1 MIEEIPHCFPASKKE
16 PLAMP
21 VVLFIILT
29 QNYFI
34 VGKRNLNLCSFSL
47 IHEAHY
53 NGHILNSTNLI
64 LH

>member
-1 MIEEIPHCFPASKKE
+1 MEKIPHCFPASKKE

-21 VVLFIILT
+21 VVLLIILT

-64 LH
+64 LY